1 MNTTTIK
8 SVESRFDPE
17 EFLRDSGIMLNMQQ
31 AALKANLRRVSNAHG
46 FEIVKLAFRN
56 RNVLFTAYV
65 GDDDGQRIGLRCRST
80 VCRLLR
86 AAGAQVSANK
96 LHVRYRRAVVRV
108 ACTPDWD

>member
-1 MNTTTIK
+1 MNTTTLK
-8 SVESRFDPE
+8 SVESLFDPE
-17 EFLRDSGIMLNMQQ
+17 EFLTDSGIMLNMQQ

-46 FEIVKLAFRN
+46 FEIVKFACRN
-56 RNVLFTAYV
+56 RNVIFTAYV

>member
-1 MNTTTIK
+1 MNTTTEK
-8 SVESRFDPE
+8 VAESRFDPE
-17 EFLRDSGIMLNMQQ
+17 EFLTDSGIMLDMQQ

-46 FEIVKLAFRN
+46 FEIVKFACRS
-56 RNVLFTAYV
+56 RSVLFTACV
-65 GDDDGQRIGLRCRST
+65 GDENGQRISLRCRST
-80 VCRLLR
+80 VRRLLR